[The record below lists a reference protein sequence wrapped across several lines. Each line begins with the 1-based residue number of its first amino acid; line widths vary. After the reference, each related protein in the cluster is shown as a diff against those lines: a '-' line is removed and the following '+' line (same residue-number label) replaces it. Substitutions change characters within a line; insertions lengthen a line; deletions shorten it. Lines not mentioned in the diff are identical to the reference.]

1 MRKGQADIVTF
12 MILAVVI
19 VIIAPVV
26 MMIFNTSVQGF
37 TAGFNS
43 IDNSTAN
50 QMATMNNNFNSM
62 YDLIVI
68 SVFIV
73 NIILM
78 FITAFLVEVHP
89 AFLVFYIFTCVFA
102 MIFIPATLTGAE
114 GIWGANVIS
123 GYTNYLP
130 ATQFI
135 LDNYGSVMLV
145 VMVITGIITYAKL
158 RGGQNNY

>member
-1 MRKGQADIVTF
+1 MKKGQADIITF

-43 IDNSTAN
+43 VDNSTAN
-50 QMATMNNNFNSM
+50 QLATMNNKFNSM
-62 YDLIVI
+62 YDLVVI

-73 NIILM
+73 NIILL
-78 FITAFLVEVHP
+78 FLTSFLVEVHP
-89 AFLVFYIFTCVFA
+89 LFLVFYILTCVFA

-123 GYTNYLP
+123 GYTTYLP

-135 LDNYGSVMLV
+135 LDNYGAVMLV

-158 RGGQNNY
+158 RGGQNAY